1 MTESARGHLAM
12 LAFSALVAGSFS
24 LGGMAAPFIDPA
36 ALNAVRFALAAAA
49 MWAIALATT
58 GVPRTMF
65 AAPWRYLIVAALFA
79 AYFVTMFEGLKTA
92 EPVSMSAVFTLNP
105 ALSAVFGYL
114 LLSQVTT
121 LWMAAAIVIG
131 GAGALWVIFD
141 GSPQALAAFAI
152 GRGEAIFFWGVVGH
166 ALYAPLLRRFNRG
179 EPAAALTATIL
190 TVGAVMLAL
199 WSGPRMFATPWAEL
213 PAIVWWT
220 IGYTAIAAT
229 ALSFSLVR
237 YATFRLPSAKVMAY
251 TYLTPSW
258 VILWEIAVGQGTPQ
272 AMVLPGVAL
281 TALALL
287 MLLRE
292 ETA

>member
-1 MTESARGHLAM
+1 MTEAARGHLAM

-36 ALNAVRFALAAAA
+36 ALNAVRFTLAAAA
-49 MWAIALATT
+49 MWAIAMTTT
-58 GVPRTMF
+58 GVPRSMF
-65 AAPWRYLIVAALFA
+65 ASPWRYLIVAALFA

-92 EPVSMSAVFTLNP
+92 RPVSMSAVFTLNP

-114 LLSQVTT
+114 LLAQVTT

-141 GSPQALAAFAI
+141 GSPQALVAFDI

-166 ALYAPLLRRFNRG
+166 ALYAPLLRRLSRG
-179 EPAAALTATIL
+179 EPAAAQTAVIL
-190 TVGAVMLAL
+190 TFGAVLLAL
-199 WSGPRMFATPWAEL
+199 WSGPRLLATEWADL

-229 ALSFSLVR
+229 AVSFSLVR
-237 YATFRLPSAKVMAY
+237 YATFRLPSTKVMAY

-258 VILWEIAVGQGTPQ
+258 VILWEIAVGQGTPPE
-272 AMVLPGVAL
+272 MVLPGVAL
-281 TALALL
+281 TAFALL

>member
-1 MTESARGHLAM
+1 MSEAARGHLAM

-49 MWAIALATT
+49 MWAIAMATT
-58 GVPRTMF
+58 GVPRSMF
-65 AAPWRYLIVAALFA
+65 AAPWRYVVVAALFA

-92 EPVSMSAVFTLNP
+92 RPVSMSAVFTLNP

-114 LLSQVTT
+114 LLAQVTT

-141 GSPQALAAFAI
+141 GSLQALVAFDI

-166 ALYAPLLRRFNRG
+166 ALYAPLLRRLNRG
-179 EPAAALTATIL
+179 EPAAAQTAVIL
-190 TVGAVMLAL
+190 TVGAVLLAL
-199 WSGPRMFATPWAEL
+199 WSGPRLFATPWTDL
-213 PAIVWWT
+213 PSIVWWT

-258 VILWEIAVGQGTPQ
+258 VILWEIAVGQGTPP
-272 AMVLPGVAL
+272 ALVLPGVAL
-281 TALALL
+281 TAFALL
-287 MLLRE
+287 MLLRKDP
-292 ETA
+292 